1 MIMQLALRRYV
12 VAAGVALVGAGLIQ
26 VTPVVAPH
34 VEGRGVDLA
43 AVESLS
49 DVLPNLGDLTGTFA
63 DGASSLAALDEPLL
77 DPGFWQA
84 FWDDLLDP
92 SGQSPWLL
100 LTGAVEQQFP
110 VVGGI
115 LESFG
120 LFVVLPASLL
130 LGDIWSE
137 ISQALG
143 LDPYAA
149 AAEGLGTGLQGIYDA
164 GVIDSTTLVQDVGTA
179 LDPSTVTSV
188 LDVDPIADIATV
200 VDPTTV
206 PELAAIL
213 TSLVP

>member
-1 MIMQLALRRYV
+1 MIMQLALRPYV
-12 VAAGVALVGAGLIQ
+12 ATGIALVGAGLIQ

-34 VEGRGVDLA
+34 VERRAVDLA
-43 AVESLS
+43 DVASLT
-49 DVLPNLGDLTGTFA
+49 DMLPSLGDLSGTFA
-63 DGASSLAALDEPLL
+63 EGAAGQSALDEPLL
-77 DPGFWQA
+77 EPGFWQA
-84 FWDDLLDP
+84 FWGDLLDP

-110 VVGGI
+110 VIGGV

-120 LFVVLPASLL
+120 LFVVLPVSLL
-130 LGDIWSE
+130 LGEIWSE

-149 AAEGLGTGLQGIYDA
+149 AAEGLGTGLQGIFDA
-164 GVIDSTTLVQDVGTA
+164 GVTDPTTLVQDVSTA
-179 LDPSTVTSV
+179 VDPSTIASV
-188 LDVDPIADIATV
+188 LDVNPIADIATA
-200 VDPTTV
+200 VDPSTV